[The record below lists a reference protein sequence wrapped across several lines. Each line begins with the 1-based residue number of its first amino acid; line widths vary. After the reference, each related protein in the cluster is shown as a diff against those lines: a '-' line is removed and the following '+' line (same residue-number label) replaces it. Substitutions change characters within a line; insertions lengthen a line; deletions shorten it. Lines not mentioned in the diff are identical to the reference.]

1 MIIENEG
8 IGPTNVSGGIA
19 GTTTTSLPGVTVKNM
34 KSGNIPTIMRR
45 NKQPAKLQ
53 TFTQKTV
60 EGTLM
65 LKGKSFSSFMLSLD
79 EAKLKT
85 IPDSKPDVQASP
97 VKGDISNSL
106 ASELFA
112 RCRAA
117 ATTTHFAHL
126 STESFAEHKALDTF
140 YTDIIDEIDAFCE
153 AYIGLYGKFITLPPI
168 APQMQEGEPAVEELR
183 DWVLENRTLITDDS
197 SLQNAIDDIV
207 TLCNSTIY
215 KLQKLH

>member
-1 MIIENEG
+1 
-8 IGPTNVSGGIA
+8 
-19 GTTTTSLPGVTVKNM
+19 M
-34 KSGNIPTIMRR
+34 KSRKTPKLLTR
-45 NKQPAKLQ
+45 NLSACMQPKNL
-53 TFTQKTV
+53 FTKESNNMATKTY
-60 EGTLM
+60 
-65 LKGKSFSSFMLSLD
+65 SSFIIGLD
-79 EAKLKT
+79 EAA
-85 IPDSKPDVQASP
+85 KPKVAPAATNNKD
-97 VKGDISNSL
+97 DISNSV

-126 STESFAEHKALDTF
+126 STDSYSEHKALDTF

-168 APQMQEGEPAVEELR
+168 VPQMQEGEPAIEELR
-183 DWVLENRTLITDDS
+183 DWVLQNRSLITDDT

-215 KLQKLH
+215 KLQKLK